1 MIYDRLEDR
10 TEVNAS
16 RFFYNKVKSLEYI
29 LYVINSKAFWL
40 ELRHTYSKSR

>member
-1 MIYDRLEDR
+1 MIYDRLEDI
-10 TEVNAS
+10 TEVS
-16 RFFYNKVKSLEYI
+16 VSSFFYNKVKNFEYI